1 MFCGWN
7 VATNEKT
14 VFFIEMRK
22 GFDWKFYIPIIL
34 LVIVLTIIGAFVRG
48 VVYKTLGIP
57 VYSYGTTINV
67 NKQ

>member
-1 MFCGWN
+1 
-7 VATNEKT
+7 VVTNEKT
-14 VFFIEMRK
+14 LFFIEMRK
-22 GFDWKFYIPIIL
+22 GFDWKFWIPAL
-34 LVIVLTIIGAFVRG
+34 FLVIVLAIIGVFVKG

>member
-1 MFCGWN
+1 
-7 VATNEKT
+7 
-14 VFFIEMRK
+14 MRK
-22 GFDWKFYIPIIL
+22 GFDWKFWIPAL
-34 LVIVLTIIGAFVRG
+34 FLVIVLAIIGVFVKG